1 MKKKIIGIFVCMF
14 LLISSFSATITAIES
29 TAIIKKEIYSS
40 PIPDEDTLK
49 NAIIER
55 IELMQSQNYNI
66 KFIGLNWTDPD
77 GPFEGGLDDMADI
90 ISLIIGVLTAGFL
103 MLFIKNGVLKSSQ
116 NLFLFVLW
124 IINYSLYTYETLI
137 AFGEAFDIIDNNNDG
152 L

>member
-29 TAIIKKEIYSS
+29 TAIIKKEIYSN

-55 IELMQSQNYNI
+55 IDLMQEQDYNI
-66 KFIGLNWTDPD
+66 KFVGLNWTDPD
-77 GPFEGGLDDMADI
+77 GPFEGGLDDIADI
-90 ISLIIGVLTAGFL
+90 ISLMVGVISAGYL
-103 MLFIKNGVLKSSQ
+103 LLFIKNGVLKSSQ
-116 NLFLFVLW
+116 NLFIFVLW
-124 IINYSLYTYETLI
+124 IINCSLYTYNTLI